1 MLQNRLNVRIFGY
14 CEEVITYQQSK
25 RNDLGNRR
33 GIGKMSINFK
43 QEELIDELVN
53 TLIKKFPEVE
63 FINISES
70 PEDSESLWIV
80 VYI

>member
-1 MLQNRLNVRIFGY
+1 
-14 CEEVITYQQSK
+14 
-25 RNDLGNRR
+25 
-33 GIGKMSINFK
+33 MSINFK

-70 PEDSESLWIV
+70 PEDSESLWINV
-80 VYI
+80 TSPKDLDFGQIDVGQGATNGSSLTTLGLGYLG

>member
-1 MLQNRLNVRIFGY
+1 
-14 CEEVITYQQSK
+14 
-25 RNDLGNRR
+25 
-33 GIGKMSINFK
+33 MSINFK

-70 PEDSESLWIV
+70 PED
-80 VYI
+80 